1 MSRFRLRAWGGALVC
16 LGLIVAKPGAQETSG
31 QTPVDVQ
38 VDLQH
43 HFGTFAPTYRWFGYD
58 ESNYTTTGN
67 GQELLRELHDLTPEP
82 VYVRAHFLLATGNGK
97 PELKWSSSNVYTE
110 DAAGKPVYDWK
121 ILDGIFDSWVGAHV
135 RPYVELGFM
144 PQALSSHPDPYHI
157 PWPTKPGDVEGWSFP
172 PKDYGK
178 WRELV
183 HQVAAH
189 MVARYGK
196 AEVATWYWEVWNE
209 PDIFYWH
216 GTPEEYYRLYDNAVA
231 GVRAAIPAARVGGPA
246 TTGPTPGSKSGTFLE
261 GFLRHCAEDKSS
273 ATGGA
278 VPLDFIS
285 FHVKGSPHVVDGHPL
300 MGLGRELENAAIGF
314 GIVRASAK
322 FRELPIVLSEAD
334 PEGCGA
340 CSPEQ
345 HPEDAYRNG
354 AVYPA
359 YSAAEMKGLTELA
372 AQQQVNLLGFLTW
385 AFEFEDQPLFAGRR
399 SLASHGIDKPELNFF
414 RMAGMLGGERV
425 AVTSTGAIAAE
436 DVVKAG
442 VRERPEI
449 DAMATGSRDGASVLV
464 WNYHDALEAG
474 QDAPVRVTL
483 HGIPAPTR
491 RLLVEEYRIDGE
503 HSNAFEAW
511 RRMGS
516 PAEPSGE
523 QSATLKAAGQL
534 QTMGSPRW
542 VAVERGQAVVEMTL
556 PRESVSL
563 LRVVW

>member
-1 MSRFRLRAWGGALVC
+1 MRRLVPGWILLMGGAVC
-16 LGLIVAKPGAQETSG
+16 AWAQA
-31 QTPVDVQ
+31 PVDIQ
-38 VDLQH
+38 VDLQRH
-43 HFGTFAPTYRWFGYD
+43 LGTFVPTYRWFGYD
-58 ESNYTTTGN
+58 ESNYTTTRN
-67 GQELLRELHDLTPEP
+67 GQALLRELHELTPEP

-121 ILDGIFDSWVGAHV
+121 ILDGIFDAWVGARV

-157 PWPTKPGDVEGWSFP
+157 PWPTRPGEAEGWSYP
-172 PKDYGK
+172 PKDYAR

-183 HQVAAH
+183 HHVATH
-189 MVARYGK
+189 MVARYGM
-196 AEVATWYWEVWNE
+196 AEVTTWYWEVWNE

-216 GTPEEYYRLYDNAVA
+216 GTAEEYDRLYDNAVA
-231 GVRAAIPAARVGGPA
+231 GVRAAIPTARVGGPA
-246 TTGPTPGSKSGTFLE
+246 TTGPTPGSRSGKFLE
-261 GFLRHCAEDKSS
+261 GFLRHCALDRSS

-278 VPLDFIS
+278 IPLDFIS
-285 FHVKGSPHVVDGHPL
+285 FHVKGSPHVMDGHAQ
-300 MGLGRELENAAIGF
+300 MGLGRELQNAQTGF
-314 GIVRASAK
+314 EIVRASAK
-322 FRELPIVLSEAD
+322 FRNLPIVLSEAD

-354 AVYPA
+354 TVYPA
-359 YSAAEMKGLTELA
+359 YTAAEMKGLGELA
-372 AQQQVNLLGFLTW
+372 AQQHANLIGFLTW
-385 AFEFEDQPLFAGRR
+385 AFEFEGQPLFAGRR

-425 AVTSTGAIAAE
+425 TATSTGAIAAD

-449 DAMATGSRDGASVLV
+449 DAIATAARDGASVLV
-464 WNYHDALEAG
+464 WNYHDALTPGE
-474 QDAPVRVTL
+474 DVPVWVTL
-483 HGIPAPTR
+483 RGVPAATR
-491 RLLVEEYRIDGE
+491 RILLEEYRIDGE

-511 RRMGS
+511 KRMGS
-516 PAEPSGE
+516 PAEPSEE
-523 QSATLKAAGQL
+523 QMAALKAAGQL
-534 QTMGSPRW
+534 QTTGSPRW

-556 PRESVSL
+556 PWESVSL
-563 LRVVW
+563 LRVGW